1 MTAAPPRSAA
11 ISARAYTTLVALAL
25 ALAVAVAVALVP
37 AFVLVPRAWAAR
49 MSDGGF
55 TDERALG
62 ESLPGPFVD
71 YWNSGDREFPP
82 DLARLV
88 DYWFHYHVAKAVI
101 AALLLIVLVAL
112 GSGLWKVFLR
122 AGGLGAGSRAALAS
136 AGVLVTTLALFSLAA
151 LMANIQGAVA
161 PFSSLLP
168 MLPLDAPEGELAAA
182 LDQIKQGLAEN
193 PNPNVSPNANDRTTP
208 ALQEMISD
216 FSRYHAVI
224 AVAAA
229 IVGAV
234 LVGVSVVLWKRFART
249 GASDRRTR
257 RVLGSFG
264 VLSALLSPAMIVVA
278 VANAITTADSTP
290 ALLGFFE
297 GGW

>member
-1 MTAAPPRSAA
+1 MTAAPVPSSAT
-11 ISARAYTTLVALAL
+11 SARAYLTLVALA
-25 ALAVAVAVALVP
+25 AALVP
-37 AFVLVPRAWAAR
+37 AFVLAPRGWAAL

-71 YWNSGDREFPP
+71 YWNSGDRAFPP

-88 DYWFHYHVAKAVI
+88 DQWFHYHVAKAVI

-112 GSGLWKVFLR
+112 GLRLWKTFLR
-122 AGGLGAGSRAALAS
+122 AGGVGAGSRAALAS
-136 AGVLVTTLALFSLAA
+136 AGVLVTVLALVSLAA
-151 LMANIQGAVA
+151 LMANIQGATA
-161 PFSSLLP
+161 PFSALLP
-168 MLPLDAPEGELAAA
+168 MLPLDAPEGELAHA
-182 LDQIKQGLAEN
+182 LGQIEQGLAAN
-193 PNPNVSPNANDRTTP
+193 PNPSDRTSP
-208 ALQEMISD
+208 ALQEMIGD

-234 LVGVSVVLWKRFART
+234 LVWTSVVLWKRFAAT

-257 RVLGSFG
+257 RVLGSYG
-264 VLSALLSPAMIVVA
+264 VLSALLSPAVIIVA
-278 VANAITTADSTP
+278 VANTLTTVDSAP

>member
-1 MTAAPPRSAA
+1 MTAAPPPSAA
-11 ISARAYTTLVALAL
+11 TSARAYLTLVALA
-25 ALAVAVAVALVP
+25 AALVP
-37 AFVLVPRAWAAR
+37 AFVLAPRGWAAR
-49 MSDGGF
+49 MSGGGF

-71 YWNSGDREFPP
+71 YWNSGDRAFPP
-82 DLARLV
+82 DLAHLV
-88 DYWFHYHVAKAVI
+88 DQWFHYHVAKAVI

-112 GSGLWKVFLR
+112 GLRLWQTFLR

-136 AGVLVTTLALFSLAA
+136 AGVLVTALALFSSAA
-151 LMANIQGAVA
+151 LMANIQGATA

-168 MLPLDAPEGELAAA
+168 MLPLDAPEGELAHA
-182 LDQIKQGLAEN
+182 LGQIEQGLAAN
-193 PNPNVSPNANDRTTP
+193 PNANPNANAGASVRTSP

-234 LVGVSVVLWKRFART
+234 LVRMTVVLWKRFAGT
-249 GASDRRTR
+249 GASERRTR
-257 RVLGSFG
+257 RVLASYG
-264 VLSALLSPAMIVVA
+264 VLSALLSPAVIVVA
-278 VANAITTADSTP
+278 VANTLTTMDSAP
-290 ALLGFFE
+290 ALLAFLE